1 MKSITVKSNLKKAQ
15 VTNARSTKKNKKSS
29 PTRSAFRFAPD
40 AIGIM
45 KGPADLSMREGFS
58 K

>member
-1 MKSITVKSNLKKAQ
+1 MKSITVKSSVKK
-15 VTNARSTKKNKKSS
+15 VRTSSPRLIKIRKLSTKNG
-29 PTRSAFRFAPD
+29 AFRFAPD
-40 AIGIM
+40 AAGIM